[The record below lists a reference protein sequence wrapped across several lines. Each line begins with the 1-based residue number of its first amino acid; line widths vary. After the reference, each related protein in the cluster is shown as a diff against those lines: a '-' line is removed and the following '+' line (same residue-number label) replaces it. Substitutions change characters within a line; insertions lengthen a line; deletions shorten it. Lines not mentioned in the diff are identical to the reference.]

1 MARLKRSN
9 MAKITVKAKID
20 GGIHLK
26 YGEIKAGQ
34 SYEIEE
40 ADFGDQLFERPPGF
54 ESPHERA
61 EREKREAAQAPDAQP
76 PVPEPPEKARK
87 SAQPSSEAEKQEG
100 GK

>member
-1 MARLKRSN
+1 

-61 EREKREAAQAPDAQP
+61 ERREAAQAPDVQP
-76 PVPEPPEKARK
+76 PAPETPEKAK
-87 SAQPSSEAEKQEG
+87 KTAPPSSEAEKQEG
-100 GK
+100 GN

>member
-1 MARLKRSN
+1 

-40 ADFGDQLFERPPGF
+40 VDFGDQLFERPPGF
-54 ESPHERA
+54 ESPLERA
-61 EREKREAAQAPDAQP
+61 EREKQEAAQAPVTQP
-76 PVPEPPEKARK
+76 PTPEPPDKVKK
-87 SAQPSSEAEKQEG
+87 SAPPSSEAEKQEG
-100 GK
+100 GN